1 MGDKKKSERHEIESV
16 DLFRFLGDLM
26 VNIEPRSP
34 FTLATVSGE
43 YRSGLPKIEFDG
55 TGGEAPDVCPYLSTY
70 QPRAGDLVL
79 VARAGKGY
87 VILGKVTT
95 G

>member
-1 MGDKKKSERHEIESV
+1 MESV
-16 DLFRFLGDLM
+16 DLFRFLGELM

-34 FTLATVSGE
+34 FVLATVSNE
-43 YRSGLPKIEFDG
+43 YRSGLPKLDFDG
-55 TGGEAPDVCPYLSTY
+55 PADEATGVSPYLATY
-70 QPRAGDLVL
+70 QPRAGDRVL